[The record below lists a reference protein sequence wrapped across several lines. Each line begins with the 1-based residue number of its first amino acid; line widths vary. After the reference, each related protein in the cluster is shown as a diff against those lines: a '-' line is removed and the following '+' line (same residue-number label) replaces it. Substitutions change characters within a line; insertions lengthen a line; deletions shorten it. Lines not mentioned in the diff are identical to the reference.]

1 MASFLTTVTFSTT
14 DSAEPSL
21 KGLSAEPTA
30 HAPPGVT
37 GPPSMGGRSQW
48 RISAHHSV
56 AFSLSSHC
64 QILTLLPSLLHSSPQ
79 VDSQRQMRTALE
91 GVRGRECRPRFG
103 LPGAL
108 ICPMETSPAT
118 CHNLLGKGNEITYA
132 AWLAYRRHEI
142 SISFLSF
149 SFSSP

>member
-37 GPPSMGGRSQW
+37 GPPSMGG
-48 RISAHHSV
+48 AVSV
-56 AFSLSSHC
+56 AYQCPPQCGFQPLFPLPDPHSLTKS
-64 QILTLLPSLLHSSPQ
+64 PSFKST

-91 GVRGRECRPRFG
+91 GVRGREGRPRFG